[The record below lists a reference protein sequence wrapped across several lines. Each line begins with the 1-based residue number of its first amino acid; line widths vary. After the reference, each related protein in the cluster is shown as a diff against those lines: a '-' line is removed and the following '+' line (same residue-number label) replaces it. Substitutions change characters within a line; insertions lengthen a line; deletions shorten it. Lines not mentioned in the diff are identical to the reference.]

1 MLFLYRKNMSKI
13 DPKSKVKAKGDFY
26 CLTCNRCDF
35 IWYSKNDPKTCSNPK
50 CKSPYWN
57 KIRIF

>member
-1 MLFLYRKNMSKI
+1 MSKI
-13 DPKSKVKAKGDFY
+13 DPKSKVKAKGDYY